1 MAPVCATESRG
12 TSGFLGRIVVNE
24 EFRPPSWLRGPHIQS
39 ILPSLPLR
47 RVLVERR
54 ARPVLSSSRE
64 LLLDCGD
71 GVRLQGFFSPAPPAR
86 STISGDGS
94 ASRTLAVLLHGW
106 EGSAKS
112 LYVLSLAQTLY
123 DHGFDVVRLNLRDH
137 GDTHHLNRDLFH
149 SCRLHEVVGAV
160 RRLQYLFPAHR
171 LTLAGFSLGGNFML
185 RVAAA
190 APSAGIEV
198 AHAVGVSPVLDP
210 SNCLEAM
217 EQGWSLYHDYFVRK
231 WTRSLRQKQRAWPG
245 QFEFDEFIASRNLRE
260 MTRELVLRHAGFE
273 DVEAYFRGYSITE
286 ERLAGLT
293 VPSTLITALDDP
305 IIPAKDLSRLARPA
319 ALRVI
324 VTETGGHCGFFD
336 SLSGPG
342 WADRLILREL
352 RQSAAS

>member
-1 MAPVCATESRG
+1 MSPT
-12 TSGFLGRIVVNE
+12 E
-24 EFRPPSWLRGPHIQS
+24 EFRPPRWLRGAHVQS

-47 RVLVERR
+47 RIIVERR
-54 ARPVLSSSRE
+54 AKPVLSASRE

-71 GVRLQGFFSPAPPAR
+71 GVRLQGFFSPAPLPPAPLPP
-86 STISGDGS
+86 
-94 ASRTLAVLLHGW
+94 ARTLAVLLHGW

-123 DHGFDVVRLNLRDH
+123 EQGFDVVRLNLRDH

-149 SCRLHEVVGAV
+149 SCRLPEVVGAV
-160 RRLQYLFPAHR
+160 RRLQYLFPTHR

-190 APSAGIEV
+190 APEAGIHVEK
-198 AHAVGVSPVLDP
+198 AIGVSPVLDP
-210 SNCLEAM
+210 ANCLEAM

-231 WTRSLRQKQRAWPG
+231 WTRSLRLKARAWPG
-245 QFEFDEFIASRNLRE
+245 EFQFDEFIASRDLRL
-260 MTRELVLRHAGFE
+260 MTRELVLRHAGYA
-273 DVEAYFRGYSITE
+273 DVEEYFRGYAITE
-286 ERLAGLT
+286 DRLAALT

-305 IIPAKDLSRLARPA
+305 IIPAKDLARLAKPA
-319 ALRVI
+319 ALRVV

-352 RQSAAS
+352 QSTTRDEAHGDGMT